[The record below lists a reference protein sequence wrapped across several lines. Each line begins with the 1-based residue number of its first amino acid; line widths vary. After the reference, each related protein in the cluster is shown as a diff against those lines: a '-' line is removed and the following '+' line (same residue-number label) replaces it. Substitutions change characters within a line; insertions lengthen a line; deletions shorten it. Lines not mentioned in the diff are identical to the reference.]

1 MTALYDDPE
10 FFKHYQQMPRSQEGL
25 KAAGEWPDFK
35 ALLPDLTG
43 KKVLDL
49 GCGYGWH
56 CQYAAEHGATKVLG
70 VDASEKMLAMAQ
82 KQTDSDKITY
92 QKADI
97 EQFTAPKESY
107 DIVLSSLVLH
117 YIQDFS
123 AVVRNV
129 HDILTPGSTFQF
141 TVEHPIF
148 TAEGHQDWIYDENG
162 QPKYFP
168 VDNYF
173 NEGPRQADFV
183 DSVVT
188 KYHHTLTTFVDG
200 LLTNGF
206 QIQRLVEPQPAPEL
220 RDLSEMQ
227 TSLRVP
233 MMLIIKAQKI

>member
-1 MTALYDDPE
+1 MTAIYDDPE
-10 FFKHYQQMPRSQEGL
+10 FFKHYQNMPRSQAGL

-35 ALLPDLTG
+35 ALLPDLTD
-43 KKVLDL
+43 KRVLDL

-56 CQYAAEHGATKVLG
+56 CQYAATHGATEVLG
-70 VDASEKMLAMAQ
+70 VDASEKMLTVAR
-82 KQTDSDKITY
+82 KQTKSSKITY
-92 QKADI
+92 QQSDI
-97 EQFTAPKESY
+97 ETFTAPNESY
-107 DIVLSSLVLH
+107 DVVLSSLVLH
-117 YIQDFS
+117 YIKDFP
-123 AVVRNV
+123 AVVRKV
-129 HDILTPGSTFQF
+129 HDILTPDGTFQF

-148 TAEGHQDWIYDENG
+148 TAEGHQDWIYDEQGN
-162 QPKYFP
+162 PKYFP

-173 NEGPRQADFV
+173 DEGSRQADFV
-183 DSVVT
+183 GSVVT

-220 RDLSEMQ
+220 RNLPEMQ